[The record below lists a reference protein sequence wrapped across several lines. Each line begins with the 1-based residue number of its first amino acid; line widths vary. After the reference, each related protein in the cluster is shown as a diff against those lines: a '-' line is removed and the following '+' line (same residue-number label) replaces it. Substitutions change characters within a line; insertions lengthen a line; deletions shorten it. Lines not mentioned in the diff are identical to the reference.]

1 MEKDFLNRILIVDDE
16 QSFRSMLKDQLQE
29 EGFLVDEA
37 SSGEEALSIVNSKDY
52 PIILLDIKMSGMDG
66 LDTLKALRRITPNP
80 DILMVTAFADIP
92 SAVESIKYGACD
104 FLEKPIQIETLLD
117 KIKSLIRS
125 REEDKRLQEIQ
136 IDFPTLV
143 MHKLRVPLAT
153 VKSAVSLLNKGLDD
167 IVSEKQRELLIHID
181 NTLMKINATIN
192 DLIDLAQLESGN
204 VQLEKLPVNLDE
216 LVPAVCSRME
226 AEAKAKNIN
235 FVLSI
240 DKNVPTIEIDSE
252 KIEKALINI
261 LDNAI
266 KYSSAGENISI
277 STTAIHKEQDGALR
291 QFVEVSVSD
300 NGVGISA
307 NMIQH
312 IFDKYKPETHNKEK
326 TTGLGLA
333 LCKSIV
339 EAHGGYIFAESET
352 NKGAT
357 IRFAVPVDT
366 GF

>member
-1 MEKDFLNRILIVDDE
+1 MEKESFNRILIVDDDY
-16 QSFRSMLKDQLQE
+16 SFRTMLKDQLQG
-29 EGFLVDEA
+29 EGFIVDEA
-37 SSGEEALSIVNSKDY
+37 LSGDGALSMAASKDY
-52 PIILLDIKMSGMDG
+52 AIILLDIRMEGMDG
-66 LDTLKALRRITPNP
+66 LEVLKTLRRITPNT
-80 DILMVTAFADIP
+80 DIIMITAFADIP

-104 FLEKPIQIETLLD
+104 FLEKPILIDTLLD

-143 MHKLRVPLAT
+143 MHKLRIPLAA
-153 VKSAVSLLNKGLDD
+153 VKSAVSLLSKGLDN
-167 IVSEKQRELLIHID
+167 IVSDKQRELLSHID
-181 NTLMKINATIN
+181 HTLMKINATIN

-226 AEAKAKNIN
+226 ADAKAKNIN

-252 KIEKALINI
+252 KIEKVLINI

-266 KYSSAGENISI
+266 KYSLPGENISI
-277 STTAIHKEQDGALR
+277 STTAIHKEQDGALH

-300 NGVGISA
+300 KGVGITP
-307 NMIQH
+307 NILQH
-312 IFDKYKPETHNKEK
+312 IFDKYKPETPNKEK

-339 EAHGGYIFAESET
+339 EAHGGYILAESET
-352 NKGAT
+352 NKGTT